1 MGITDDQV
9 VCFTQQILQIG
20 RTCKVKIQGKTSQ
33 ILGADICI
41 ITSHQWPDDWPLTE
55 PQGKISGLGEPQQL
69 AQSAAVHPCLGL
81 GKQLAHFQPFIAD
94 IPCNLWGRDLLTRWH
109 LVLSNKGKTNHMTVR
124 MGYQAGKW
132 LGKNLQG
139 DPSPLPIQSKLDR
152 KGLGYKNF

>member
-1 MGITDDQV
+1 M
-9 VCFTQQILQIG
+9 CFTQQILSD
-20 RTCKVKIQGKTSQ
+20 RPTCKAEIQAKMFSE
-33 ILGADICI
+33 ILDSRADISI
-41 ITSHQWPDDWPLTE
+41 ITSPQWPADWPLTE
-55 PQGKISGLGEPQQL
+55 PQEKIIRLGGTSQF
-69 AQSAAVHPCLGL
+69 AQRATVLPCLGPD
-81 GKQLAHFQPFIAD
+81 KQLAHFQPFIAD

-109 LVLSNKGKTNHMTVR
+109 LVLSNQGKTNHMTVR